1 MARFQIDN
9 IDYPINFQTSDV
21 LQRTLQNAKNLLM
34 CHMGEIPYDRFR
46 GFDPALFDLPMD
58 ELNEELIP
66 ELDRVMEWD
75 PDIEVEDAEASLLED
90 GSLYIR
96 VIVNVPFAGSEDDE
110 DDDSAA

>member
-9 IDYPINFQTSDV
+9 IDYPINFQTTDV

-34 CHMGEIPYDRFR
+34 CQMGEVPYDRYR
-46 GFDPALFDLPMD
+46 GFDPALYDLPMD

-75 PDIEVEDAEASLLED
+75 PDIEVEEANASLLED
-90 GSLYIR
+90 GSMYIR
-96 VIVNVPFAGSEDDE
+96 VIIDVPFAG
-110 DDDSAA
+110 DDSTDE

>member
-9 IDYPINFQTSDV
+9 VDYPINYQTADI

-34 CHMGEIPYDRFR
+34 CHMGEVPYDRYR

-58 ELNEELIP
+58 ELNEELLP

-75 PDIEVEDAEASLLED
+75 PDIEVEEAQASLLED

-96 VIVNVPFAGSEDDE
+96 VIINIPFAGDNADDTE
-110 DDDSAA
+110 

>member
-9 IDYPINFQTSDV
+9 VDYPINFQTSDV

-34 CHMGEIPYDRFR
+34 CHMGEVPYDRYR

-58 ELNEELIP
+58 ELNEELVP

-75 PDIEVEDAEASLLED
+75 PDIVVEEANATLLED
-90 GSLYIR
+90 GSMYIR
-96 VIVNVPFAGSEDDE
+96 VIIDVPFAGDN
-110 DDDSAA
+110 SAEE